1 MCLRLDSTE
10 IPIIA
15 DTTTPKLVKLESK
28 KKSRKILVW
37 KEIKEKEKWNK
48 KSKVLIRE
56 YLVAYYYYDIVV
68 DFRALLISLFWFD
81 PNNIFFFG
89 VSHLSH
95 FLRRFFSGCVHTKHF
110 NESGGNQSFFL
121 FFFQHVLLTLA
132 HYNCQFNKISQYFT
146 HRISVLPVLQVF
158 GARTLTSMMMT
169 STWIFSN

>member
-81 PNNIFFFG
+81 PNNIFFFRRLAF
-89 VSHLSH
+89 VSL
-95 FLRRFFSGCVHTKHF
+95 LAAFFFGLCTHKTFQWVRWKSI
-110 NESGGNQSFFL
+110 FFL
-121 FFFQHVLLTLA
+121 VFFQHVLLTLA

>member
-81 PNNIFFFG
+81 PNNIFFRRLAFVSLLAAFFFG
-89 VSHLSH
+89 LCTHKTFQWVRWKSIFFLVFFSTRFTHSRALQLPIQQNLSVFYTPHLSA
-95 FLRRFFSGCVHTKHF
+95 S
-110 NESGGNQSFFL
+110 SFTGFRCSHIDVDDDDE
-121 FFFQHVLLTLA
+121 HV
-132 HYNCQFNKISQYFT
+132 N
-146 HRISVLPVLQVF
+146 LQ
-158 GARTLTSMMMT
+158 
-169 STWIFSN
+169 

>member
-121 FFFQHVLLTLA
+121 FFFSTR
-132 HYNCQFNKISQYFT
+132 FT
-146 HRISVLPVLQVF
+146 HSRALQLPIQQNLSVFYTPHLSASSFTGFRCSHIDVDDDDEHVNLQ
-158 GARTLTSMMMT
+158 
-169 STWIFSN
+169 